1 MARLEFGD
9 TRKFDDGTSEVH
21 FDETDFHLEP
31 ARNKNLRIA
40 PVPSMKKMTQS
51 GLTSV

>member
-1 MARLEFGD
+1 MARLELGD

-21 FDETDFHLEP
+21 FDETDLEP
-31 ARNKNLRIA
+31 ARNENLLIA